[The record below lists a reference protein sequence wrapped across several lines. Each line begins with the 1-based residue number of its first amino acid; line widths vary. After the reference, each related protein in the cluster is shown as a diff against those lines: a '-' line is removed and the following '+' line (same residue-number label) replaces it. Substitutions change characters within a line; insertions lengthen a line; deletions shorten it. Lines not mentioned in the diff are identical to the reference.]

1 MANETLTFDA
11 AGSNIDGS
19 SPGSPLLIG
28 PGSNYGLRE
37 GTEFPAAPLNVM
49 YAGSV
54 DMDGELPV
62 SRRYGNRTLTIK
74 LMMDDATGTQLA
86 ALQAK
91 YAKLQRSGG
100 TLKRVLPNGD
110 VRVYDILAA
119 DGWSPSYDFAYWLGD
134 VVEVTM
140 TLPSA
145 PLSRGVEVDLG
156 DNVETTLPALVFT
169 DSVPGDVDG
178 LGRLVIDEDQAQLQ
192 RTVMW
197 GIQCRNY
204 SSASTAALFFQ
215 AEALTVLAGALAAGP
230 AGASGSGNNTIFN
243 TSLSNLAFISQWEMA
258 GTHVGTFRVFARF
271 QVPVTNSGTISLRM
285 YSQVGLDPFNYGDVV
300 SFASSTYDGD
310 WLLVDLGLVNARA
323 ALKGTRSL
331 KIGLDAKST
340 TLNDDL
346 YTDWLMLIPGD
357 EGSGYASASLV
368 GAEPLYPLNASGT
381 MQIDH
386 QSVESRVS
394 AGTTWGR
401 PWTYEGDYLLV
412 PPSGPEARTVRVIV
426 KASRGR
432 PLTPV
437 LPAGFNASG
446 YPDAGIDDI
455 SARLYVTPRY
465 VN

>member
-1 MANETLTFDA
+1 MANESLIFDA

-37 GTEFPAAPLNVM
+37 GTEFPAAPLDVM
-49 YAGSV
+49 YASSV

-62 SRRYGNRTLTIK
+62 HRRYGNRTLTVK
-74 LMMDDATGTQLA
+74 LMMDDSTGALLA

-91 YAKLQRSGG
+91 YAKFQRSGG

-110 VRVYDILAA
+110 VRIYDILAA

-140 TLPSA
+140 TLPAA

-156 DNVETTLPALVFT
+156 DNVETTLPALIFT
-169 DSVPGDVDG
+169 DSVPGDVEG

-197 GIQCRNY
+197 GIQCANY
-204 SSASTAALFFQ
+204 SSASTANLFFQ
-215 AEALTVLAGALAAGP
+215 AEALTVLAGATAVGP
-230 AGASGSGNNTIFN
+230 AGASGAGSNTIFN
-243 TSLSNLAFISQWEMA
+243 TSLSNLAFISQWQLS
-258 GTHVGTFRVFARF
+258 GTHAGTFRAFARF
-271 QVPVTNSGTISLRM
+271 QVPVTNTGTVSLRM
-285 YSQVGLDPFNYGDVV
+285 YYQSGLDPFNYGDTV
-300 SFASSTYDGD
+300 SFASSTYGGN
-310 WLLVDLGLVNARA
+310 WLLVDLGLVNART

-331 KIGLDAKST
+331 TIGLDAMST

-357 EGSGYASASLV
+357 EGSGCASSSLA
-368 GAEPLYPLNASGT
+368 GADPINPLNASGT
-381 MQIDH
+381 MQVDY

-401 PWTYEGDYLLV
+401 PAKYEGDYLMV

-432 PLTPV
+432 LFGPV
-437 LPAGFNASG
+437 LPAGFSASN
-446 YPDAGIDDI
+446 YADAGIDDI